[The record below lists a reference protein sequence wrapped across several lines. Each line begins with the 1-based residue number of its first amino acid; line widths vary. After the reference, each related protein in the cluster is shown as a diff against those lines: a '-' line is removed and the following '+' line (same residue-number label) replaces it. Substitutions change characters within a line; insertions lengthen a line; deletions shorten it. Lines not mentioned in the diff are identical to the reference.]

1 MSTNTSG
8 EDPAQ
13 AVCAFEAYLEDEGY
27 APQMVK
33 DGRTLSTRFAM
44 FLVGRPPA
52 KGQRVRADD
61 LPGVPIPRTETEL
74 KTAVNDY
81 VEHLRREHYS
91 QETAVV
97 HRDWAIWFSRFLI
110 GEALQKGERRP
121 GGWWSWSSHV

>member
-1 MSTNTSG
+1 MSTIKSG

-13 AVCAFEAYLEDEGY
+13 AVCAFEAYLENEGY

-33 DGRTLSTRFAM
+33 DGRTLSIRFAM

-81 VEHLRREHYS
+81 VEHLRRESYS

-97 HRDWAIWFSRFLI
+97 HRDWAIWFSWFLI
-110 GEALQKGERRP
+110 GKALRKGDRRP
-121 GGWWSWSSHV
+121 DGWWPWSSHV